1 MAALWLALAGQD
13 EAIDNL
19 FASWGIAE
27 PIETDDAARERDQ
40 DRPPPMAP
48 RPRATWD
55 RQTEPGLVR
64 LPCMPHTAL
73 QQRLFPRVA

>member
-13 EAIDNL
+13 EAIDKL

-40 DRPPPMAP
+40 DRPHPMAP
-48 RPRATWD
+48 RPRATRD
-55 RQTEPGLVR
+55 RQEPGLVR
-64 LPCMPHTAL
+64 LPCVPHTAL
-73 QQRLFPRVA
+73 QQRLFPSVA